1 MIWTDYDTAKRPATT
16 TIQDT
21 SGNLLYRA
29 AVSYDSHEHIS
40 SQRERVSGANYTTS
54 YSYDWDDRATDIQY
68 GDATHRVRYG
78 YDGQGKPALVSH
90 NGVTYSYLYNLQGDV
105 IGLVGSAALALA
117 ASLTALHG
125 VLRGA
130 DVHILFVQHFS
141 KP

>member
-1 MIWTDYDTAKRPATT
+1 MRARYRVGRRRNKILLDY
-16 TIQDT
+16 
-21 SGNLLYRA
+21 GVFN
-29 AVSYDSHEHIS
+29 
-40 SQRERVSGANYTTS
+40 
-54 YSYDWDDRATDIQY
+54 
-68 GDATHRVRYG
+68 
-78 YDGQGKPALVSH
+78 KPALVSH